1 MTAQMEPAIK
11 ASDKLKKMLNEPLA
25 IELAVT
31 IQYMWQYVQL
41 SVK

>member
-11 ASDKLKKMLNEPLA
+11 VSDKLKKMLNEALA

-41 SVK
+41 SAK